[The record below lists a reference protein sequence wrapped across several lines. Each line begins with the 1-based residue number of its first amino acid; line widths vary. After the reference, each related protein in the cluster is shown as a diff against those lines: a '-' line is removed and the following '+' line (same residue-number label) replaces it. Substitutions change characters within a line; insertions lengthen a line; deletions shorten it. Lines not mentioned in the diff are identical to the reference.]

1 MKVKEIMTRDVEIA
15 NPDDTLETAAKTM
28 CDIDAGVLPVG
39 ENDRLVGVV
48 TDRDIVVRGVAE
60 ALDPKTATLRDVMT
74 DAIRY
79 CFEDD
84 EIEAVAAKMSE
95 WQVRRIPILNREKR
109 LVGIVSL
116 GDIAAHSPEKEHA
129 KSALEGVSRSTAEH
143 AYAGSKPGAA
153 ATRRQDS
160 TKIG

>member
-1 MKVKEIMTRDVEIA
+1 MRYRCRS
-15 NPDDTLETAAKTM
+15 AA
-28 CDIDAGVLPVG
+28 VG